1 MIPVLDELDEK
12 SVKRLAC
19 SILLSI
25 CIVGGGMGWTY
36 QVGLKA
42 NKVDHELSHVREN
55 IEALSQSIAANTPS
69 GKG

>member
-1 MIPVLDELDEK
+1 MIPVLDELDDK

-19 SILLSI
+19 SILLSV
-25 CIVGGGMGWTY
+25 CIIGGGMGWTY

-42 NKVDHELSHVREN
+42 NKVSHELSHVQEN
-55 IEALSQSIAANTPS
+55 IDAMNQSIAANTRG